1 MELILQS
8 GLEHQ
13 QKAVG
18 AVADVFNNV
27 SFINPSS
34 FFENPQITLPDAT
47 IAQNIIVVQ
56 EELHVCQ
63 EQRNNTT
70 SSTLLNLDIKME
82 TGTGKTYVYT
92 NVIYELHKRF
102 GINKFVIAVPSLPIK
117 AGTQQ
122 FIADPYVQ
130 RHFKDTCGYGS
141 SMALYTLNASKKKK
155 GKQFFPSA
163 VRGYVEGSFQN
174 RNKIYV
180 LLLADFSVVV
190 RGNRRDLRDV
200 FLAVHLD
207 GHLGNLVDD
216 SADGCVHAA
225 LDVHRVRACG
235 DVLEA
240 FAGDSLGEDRGGGGA
255 VACGVARLARDF
267 LGHLGAEV
275 FIRVFQFDFLSDR
288 DTVLGDVR
296 GAEGLA
302 DHHVAA
308 LGTEGDLHGVR
319 ELVNAFHNAFAGSDI
334 ILQLFCH
341 IKLLTL
347 YISCC
352 YKILGILENGEN
364 IALSHDQI
372 TLSVRCDFGAAVLA
386 VQNLVADL
394 DVHRDHF
401 ALVVLLARTY
411 GDDLALH
418 GLFLRVVG
426 NVETALRFGFSF
438 RRFDENSISQ
448 GFHFHSY
455 LTSLFDNFQPRH
467 AAFLHFARKY
477 CKFRAKAFPDAFAC
491 VFRLF

>member
-141 SMALYTLNASKKKK
+141 SMELYTLNASKKKK

-180 LLLADFSVVV
+180 LL
-190 RGNRRDLRDV
+190 
-200 FLAVHLD
+200 
-207 GHLGNLVDD
+207 
-216 SADGCVHAA
+216 
-225 LDVHRVRACG
+225 
-235 DVLEA
+235 
-240 FAGDSLGEDRGGGGA
+240 
-255 VACGVARLARDF
+255 
-267 LGHLGAEV
+267 
-275 FIRVFQFDFLSDR
+275 
-288 DTVLGDVR
+288 
-296 GAEGLA
+296 
-302 DHHVAA
+302 
-308 LGTEGDLHGVR
+308 
-319 ELVNAFHNAFAGSDI
+319 VNMS
-334 ILQLFCH
+334 
-341 IKLLTL
+341 LLTSGKMPSRSD
-347 YISCC
+347 Y
-352 YKILGILENGEN
+352 
-364 IALSHDQI
+364 
-372 TLSVRCDFGAAVLA
+372 DFGV
-386 VQNLVADL
+386 
-394 DVHRDHF
+394 
-401 ALVVLLARTY
+401 
-411 GDDLALH
+411 
-418 GLFLRVVG
+418 
-426 NVETALRFGFSF
+426 
-438 RRFDENSISQ
+438 Q
-448 GFHFHSY
+448 GFY
-455 LTSLFDNFQPRH
+455 RPVD
-467 AAFLHFARKY
+467 AI
-477 CKFRAKAFPDAFAC
+477 KATKPFTIIDEPHRFSREQSA
-491 VFRLF
+491 